1 MDKLDEQ
8 ILGEEQK
15 CADLRHQLEVAE
27 IKLKALK
34 LAAELRPSRPST
46 GNGAAHAVVASSTG
60 GGVGVDSPPR
70 RRTKRAWALSA
81 PYRRLV
87 QEIIAKGNP
96 LMDSTDL
103 ADLGKTVGINLS
115 PKEMGSRFNRYS
127 KTGMAERSGY
137 RYQLTELAVR
147 AFSDPANEPPA
158 NVRWRHLGKGS
169 A

>member
-34 LAAELRPSRPST
+34 LAAELRPSRPSS
-46 GNGAAHAVVASSTG
+46 GNGVHHAAPSVG
-60 GGVGVDSPPR
+60 GGDVRADSPPR
-70 RRTKRAWALSA
+70 RRTKTAWALSE
-81 PYRRLV
+81 PYRRLMR
-87 QEIIAKGNP
+87 EIIAKGNP

-103 ADLGKTVGINLS
+103 AELAKTVGIHLS
-115 PKEMGSRFNRYS
+115 PKDIGSRFKRYS
-127 KTGMAERSGY
+127 LTGMAERSGY
-137 RYQLTELAVR
+137 SYRLTERAVE
-147 AFSDPANEPPA
+147 AFGNPAREPPA
-158 NVRWRHLGKGS
+158 NVRWRHLGEGS